1 MDLKDD
7 EKSAN
12 PRQCPHV
19 TTSRYFE
26 SKAGHLFVK
35 DVNPFNGPGNNVCEV
50 KQNHKN
56 KRKNDEFIN
65 IFQNKTPQNS
75 TELMEEIMKNYPVNN
90 RHVFLTDQC
99 NDTFIQNEIRERPY
113 SQPAINMNNLLED
126 PYMTSCSKDIPH
138 SANISSNPPAK
149 FDDFNED
156 DNRHEQYAANDIP
169 AVPLTDEPGKAEKT
183 TYCRPMM
190 NLYNQ
195 EFVYKTMQRNAR
207 LQRLVKR
214 LVIARESEKQREAWN
229 NYINELKNKHR
240 YYSNEPNTISPQY
253 VPDEPNA
260 NELVDDFCNTRYNC
274 RQSNPCQHLLK
285 DIYEVQTNTP
295 PNPYETYPREN
306 DNIPSEYRDP
316 YETNRYRFT
325 TSSQANLMRWDV
337 ERQYNNFVNDWRPRP
352 PGAPGA
358 PGAPGRYYRGNRI
371 VVEREYKRPEGSIDK
386 IQATRKLRT
395 TYCQPPFNKACKCR
409 KRMFPTT
416 TNSIPVQTES
426 LESVYEEETDSKD
439 PLALSRKES
448 FKDKFRKVT
457 NNIAKLKSKIRR
469 NDDDDIKSKSLAQIE
484 DKIDT
489 LIQSINSIMVDI
501 KSSNTH
507 RRTYKTASVSC
518 RFVSTSHNN
527 LNRNKSAPYGMI
539 NNEEYL
545 CEIVQ
550 SSSRNFPISECGP
563 SSIQKKSN
571 SSNMKMDNIIIEELR
586 KSDRVKRDIEDLL
599 NLRSDRNCAVHI
611 TFDIPTRET
620 ATEVTNSLSKT
631 KLESRSK
638 VVVEELRSDEF
649 TEVDRDT
656 QMTIA
661 VNTEPLGLFALLRIS
676 TDTVKQMLSYVPNLN
691 YNSYLSML
699 QVPAKRC
706 VTHYICNICGA
717 AFGRPSQLSD
727 HIDQHNLG
735 KTRDCCVCRHT
746 LDTKKTRAGLFACRY
761 CGQRFTRA
769 YCCELHQQTCAK
781 MLGRVHD
788 VNSSHMLLR

>member
-1 MDLKDD
+1 MDLKYD
-7 EKSAN
+7 EQSTN
-12 PRQCPHV
+12 HRQCPHV

-35 DVNPFNGPGNNVCEV
+35 DVNPFNGPVNY
-50 KQNHKN
+50 
-56 KRKNDEFIN
+56 
-65 IFQNKTPQNS
+65 NKTPQNS
-75 TELMEEIMKNYPVNN
+75 TELMEEIMKNFTCN
-90 RHVFLTDQC
+90 RHVFI
-99 NDTFIQNEIRERPY
+99 NDRCIDAFSAHSEIQERPF
-113 SQPAINMNNLLED
+113 SQPTMNTSAPLVD
-126 PYMTSCSKDIPH
+126 PYETSCSKNIPH
-138 SANISSNPPAK
+138 SAHTSTNQEVELT
-149 FDDFNED
+149 DDFNED
-156 DNRHEQYAANDIP
+156 DNRHRRYASDETT
-169 AVPLTDEPGKAEKT
+169 AVPLTDDTRRAEKT
-183 TYCRPMM
+183 TYCRPMT

-207 LQRLVKR
+207 LQRLVRR

-240 YYSNEPNTISPQY
+240 FYSNEPNTIAPQY
-253 VPDEPNA
+253 VPDEPYP
-260 NELVDDFCNTRYNC
+260 NELVNDFSNNRYTC

-285 DIYEVQTNTP
+285 DIYEIQTNTP
-295 PNPYETYPREN
+295 PNPYETFPREN
-306 DNIPSEYRDP
+306 YNQLSGYKDP
-316 YETNRYRFT
+316 YETNRYRYQT
-325 TSSQANLMRWDV
+325 TSQTNLMRWDL
-337 ERQYNNFVNDWRPRP
+337 ERQYNNFANDWRPRP
-352 PGAPGA
+352 AN
-358 PGAPGRYYRGNRI
+358 RYYRGNRI
-371 VVEREYKRPEGSIDK
+371 VVGREVKRPEGPTDR
-386 IQATRKLRT
+386 IQCTKKTRPV
-395 TYCQPPFNKACKCR
+395 YCQPSFSKFCRCK
-409 KRMFPTT
+409 KRMVALNTC
-416 TNSIPVQTES
+416 SIPVQTDSQES
-426 LESVYEEETDSKD
+426 LLEGVLDYRD

-457 NNIAKLKSKIRR
+457 NNIAKLKSKIRQ
-469 NDDDDIKSKSLAQIE
+469 NEDEIKTKSLAQIE

-489 LIQSINSIMVDI
+489 LIKSINSIMVDI
-501 KSSNTH
+501 KSSRTQRN
-507 RRTYKTASVSC
+507 TYKTASVSC
-518 RFVSTSHNN
+518 RFLTNSHNS
-527 LNRNKSAPYGMI
+527 LNRHKSAPYALI

-550 SSSRNFPISECGP
+550 SSSKDLPISECTGP
-563 SSIQKKSN
+563 SNVQEKSN
-571 SSNMKMDNIIIEELR
+571 SCDIKMDNIILEELK
-586 KSDRVKRDIEDLL
+586 KSDRVKRDIEELL
-599 NLRSDRNCAVHI
+599 NLRTDRNCAVRI

-631 KLESRSK
+631 KLESK
-638 VVVEELRSDEF
+638 PNIVIQELRADEF

-661 VNTEPLGLFALLRIS
+661 VNTDPLGLCALLRIS

-699 QVPAKRC
+699 QLPTRSC

-717 AFGRPSQLSD
+717 AFGRPSELSN

-746 LDTKKTRAGLFACRY
+746 LDATKTRAGLFACRY

-781 MLGRVHD
+781 MLGRIHD